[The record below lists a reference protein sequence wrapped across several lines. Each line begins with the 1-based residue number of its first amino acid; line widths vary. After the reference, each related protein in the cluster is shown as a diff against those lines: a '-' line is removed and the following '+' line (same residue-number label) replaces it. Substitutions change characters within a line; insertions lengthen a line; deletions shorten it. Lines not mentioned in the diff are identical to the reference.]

1 MLVPKAY
8 YRWVRRYAPPHLEK
22 SQERHLR
29 QVETVP
35 PSPLPG
41 NNCMCARVKVT
52 AHLQGVDSTASKNK
66 ENEREPQQHTSH
78 RNNYNHFVVVVII

>member
-8 YRWVRRYAPPHLEK
+8 YRWVLRYAPPHLEK

-41 NNCMCARVKVT
+41 NNCVRVKVT
-52 AHLQGVDSTASKNK
+52 AHLQGIDSTASKNK
-66 ENEREPQQHTSH
+66 ENEREPQQHGSH
-78 RNNYNHFVVVVII
+78 